1 MIARAIEFSARNP
14 FLIILLIVAIL
25 GSGLWAVFN
34 TPLDALPDLSDVQV
48 IVSTEWEDRSPNI
61 IEDQITYPIVT
72 QLLSTSH
79 VKAVRANPN
88 SLRQQ
93 SRRSM

>member
-61 IEDQITYPIVT
+61 IEDQITYPSGT

-79 VKAVRANPN
+79 V
-88 SLRQQ
+88 
-93 SRRSM
+93 